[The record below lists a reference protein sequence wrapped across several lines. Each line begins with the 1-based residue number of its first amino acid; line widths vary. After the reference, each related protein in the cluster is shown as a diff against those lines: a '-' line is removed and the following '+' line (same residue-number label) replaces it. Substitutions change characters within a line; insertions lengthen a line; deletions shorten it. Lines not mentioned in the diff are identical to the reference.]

1 MKQLGSKP
9 LQTAR
14 LELRPFR
21 ATDFQQAFDNWM
33 SDPSVTKYL
42 TWTPHAAPAFTR
54 ALLAQWEEQSASPEV
69 YHWALVWR
77 ETGEVIGDLSVVAAD
92 MRSERAELGYC
103 LAQAFWGRGVMTEA
117 LTAVLAFLFGEV
129 GFSRVEAK
137 YATANVASGRVL
149 EKCGMKQEGILR
161 RYVRLLSADEWTDV
175 AIRAVLREEWRRTAG
190 GAVRWV
196 NAAWSSK

>member
-14 LELRPFR
+14 LDLRPFR

-77 ETGEVIGDLSVVAAD
+77 ETGEVVGDLSVVAGD
-92 MRSERAELGYC
+92 MRSERG
-103 LAQAFWGRGVMTEA
+103 WGIV
-117 LTAVLAFLFGEV
+117 
-129 GFSRVEAK
+129 SRRH
-137 YATANVASGRVL
+137 SG
-149 EKCGMKQEGILR
+149 
-161 RYVRLLSADEWTDV
+161 
-175 AIRAVLREEWRRTAG
+175 G
-190 GAVRWV
+190 GA
-196 NAAWSSK
+196 S